1 MTSDTAH
8 ALLKSVNHKIDVYTD
23 IAASR
28 SPFAGIGRDGA
39 GLTVWIHKAFASA
52 SSQSEATKKDF
63 IP

>member
-1 MTSDTAH
+1 
-8 ALLKSVNHKIDVYTD
+8 VNVDAD
-23 IAASR
+23 IAAFR

-39 GLTVWIHKAFASA
+39 GLTVWIHKAFVSA